1 MNASYQHMS
10 VLPEETLRALELRK
24 DGLYVDATMGGAGH
38 TKMILQKLGSEARMV
53 LFDQDEAAWGNAPKD
68 DRVLLVKAN
77 FRYLYRFLDFHNAL
91 NVDGILADLGVSSHH
106 FDRSEEHTSELQS
119 RGHLVCRLL
128 LE

>member
-68 DRVLLVKAN
+68 
-77 FRYLYRFLDFHNAL
+77 
-91 NVDGILADLGVSSHH
+91 
-106 FDRSEEHTSELQS
+106 
-119 RGHLVCRLL
+119 
-128 LE
+128 